1 MLKDS
6 KFSSHLLH
14 LSQLQTVN
22 HKTLDEY
29 RERLTTFEVKRK
41 KTKTSLGLNFV
52 LFFLQKDSLW
62 FGKPDPI
69 SAIECARR
77 GWKCRGNDTIECVNC
92 HAELTAILPSILKI
106 DECEQIDSKVNEK

>member
-29 RERLTTFEVKRK
+29 RERLTTFEVKKRK
-41 KTKTSLGLNFV
+41 RRSVGTLFCFFFKRIRCGLENLIRFQQLNV
-52 LFFLQKDSLW
+52 LVVVGNVEETTRSNVSIVTLNSQRF
-62 FGKPDPI
+62 
-69 SAIECARR
+69 
-77 GWKCRGNDTIECVNC
+77 CR
-92 HAELTAILPSILKI
+92 AS
-106 DECEQIDSKVNEK
+106 